1 MANQLHVGGAG
12 GGGLTPPPAPDHS
25 HTHEWFAELVGACDR
40 QEMPTAVAE
49 QLLRDTEFRPRKRPA
64 SVIGAAGACSFADVQ
79 SVCLSRSQRVFKEMA
94 PQGRR
99 TKAVDRWHNA
109 GGRRSRKVIPNA
121 ESPVLWR
128 RYGAVYMPIEV
139 AGGGIQ
145 SMAIY
150 TYHEYTL
157 AGDETQLK
165 HPVLFHIFLTKA
177 LSEHMVKAATS
188 QIVDQPHRFQGTP
201 PQPAPASKSH
211 LSFVQPG
218 LRAPAIV
225 FACDKAPLSTQRT
238 SYVKFKKSARTL
250 GEISDTSAGG
260 ILMTSR
266 AGDFAEWHEVNGED
280 GPVQEGDIV
289 SIVEGR
295 LSRRC
300 TATAQLLG
308 VVSKKAML
316 EGSAVPPGDNRQCRA
331 VAYAG
336 RVPVNVRGP
345 CKSGDHITFSG
356 LEDGTGIRATSLRQ
370 PSVGKVVSTGSPPDS
385 AGKVWQVE
393 IAVLPPGS
401 GVSDFASDRVCS
413 RKYKILSL
421 AVLVL
426 VAFATCMAHFGTDVE
441 QLRQHNSA
449 SPTNSHRSSQP
460 AGPARSGA
468 VACGRDGWFEVQD
481 ACSADSDR
489 FRLFSV
495 DFLEGHYQR
504 MFQTVQHIDH
514 LNLAGLGIVWG
525 SGICSSNS
533 SVHSSSSLNS
543 STAWLPTLD
552 VPTGVSECASTLRT
566 YLESCANGPVL
577 GLSMKAGNATNTST
591 ASTAE
596 LGPDGARKVSPSMY
610 GASCFGV
617 ECAGTLDLLF
627 AQQCLSEAFPG
638 IFNVTRTLA
647 SQAISVTGDS
657 SGKRHNHT
665 DHWRIQPSIVGET
678 RYLKSDHINA
688 PPRDSASPTVD
699 TAKLSTSMG
708 KGSRAASTDRSETW
722 QQCTSAAEAL
732 FNECSACSSAE
743 CSGDF
748 EHDAAQ
754 PVMTCDSHPPNR
766 ATESTAD
773 NKSGCACQCYAKGTK
788 CEGAMLEA
796 LRVSAHVNGG
806 CSTRGSGR
814 MPSAA
819 VLTVMLYSAQGI
831 RDIPTVGPSV

>member
-1 MANQLHVGGAG
+1 MADQLHVGGTGGAG
-12 GGGLTPPPAPDHS
+12 LPPPPAAGHS

-40 QEMPTAVAE
+40 QEMPIAVAE

-64 SVIGAAGACSFADVQ
+64 SVIGAAGPCSFADVQ
-79 SVCLSRSQRVFKEMA
+79 SACLSRSQRVFKEMA
-94 PQGRR
+94 PQPRR
-99 TKAVDRWHNA
+99 TKAVDKWHNA
-109 GGRRSRKVIPNA
+109 GGSRSRKVIPNA

-145 SMAIY
+145 RMAMY

-157 AGDETQLK
+157 AGDETQLR

-188 QIVDQPHRFQGTP
+188 QIVDQPHRNQGTP
-201 PQPAPASKSH
+201 SQPAPASASH
-211 LSFVQPG
+211 LRSVQPG
-218 LRAPAIV
+218 LSTPAIV
-225 FACDKAPLSTQRT
+225 FAGDTATLSRT
-238 SYVKFKKSARTL
+238 GYIKFKKSTRSL
-250 GEISDTSAGG
+250 GEISETPSGG

-266 AGDFAEWHEVNGED
+266 AGDFAEWHEVNDED

-289 SIVEGR
+289 AIVEGR
-295 LSRRC
+295 LSRRW

-345 CKSGDHITFSG
+345 CKPGDHITFSG
-356 LEDGTGIRATSLRQ
+356 LEDGTGIRATSSRQ

-401 GVSDFASDRVCS
+401 GVSNFGSDRLETRCTLPSSS
-413 RKYKILSL
+413 RECKRRSL

-426 VAFATCMAHFGTDVE
+426 VAFATCMAYFGTDVE
-441 QLRQHNSA
+441 QLGQHNSA
-449 SPTNSHRSSQP
+449 SLPNTHRSSQP
-460 AGPARSGA
+460 AGPARPGV

-533 SVHSSSSLNS
+533 TVHSSSSLNS

-552 VPTGVSECASTLRT
+552 APTGVSECASALRI
-566 YLESCANGPVL
+566 YLESCANGPLL
-577 GLSMKAGNATNTST
+577 GLSMKAGNATNKST

-596 LGPDGARKVSPSMY
+596 FGPDSARKLSPSVY
-610 GASCFGV
+610 GASCFGL

-647 SQAISVTGDS
+647 SQAISV
-657 SGKRHNHT
+657 
-665 DHWRIQPSIVGET
+665 P
-678 RYLKSDHINA
+678 
-688 PPRDSASPTVD
+688 
-699 TAKLSTSMG
+699 
-708 KGSRAASTDRSETW
+708 GSRAASATDKSKTL

-732 FNECSACSSAE
+732 FSECSACSSAE

-748 EHDAAQ
+748 EHDSAQ
-754 PVMTCDSHPPNR
+754 PAMTCDSHPPNGV
-766 ATESTAD
+766 TESTAD

-788 CEGAMLEA
+788 CAGAMLEA
-796 LRVSAHVNGG
+796 LRVSAHANGG
-806 CSTRGSGR
+806 CSTHGSGM

-831 RDIPTVGPSV
+831 RDIPTVGPPV